1 MSQTYNEVV
10 SSSHK
15 KTTTVVKWYAG
26 VCVRHEL
33 ITSAAALCFSCA
45 RHSGGVPDRE
55 RGLLHTEK
63 SHKSF
68 ILFIL
73 KPTNV
78 FILSRDSLK
87 GVVLCCYKNW

>member
-1 MSQTYNEVV
+1 MSQIYNGVV

-26 VCVRHEL
+26 VRVRHEL

-68 ILFIL
+68 IYFFKTHERVHFKL
-73 KPTNV
+73 
-78 FILSRDSLK
+78 
-87 GVVLCCYKNW
+87 